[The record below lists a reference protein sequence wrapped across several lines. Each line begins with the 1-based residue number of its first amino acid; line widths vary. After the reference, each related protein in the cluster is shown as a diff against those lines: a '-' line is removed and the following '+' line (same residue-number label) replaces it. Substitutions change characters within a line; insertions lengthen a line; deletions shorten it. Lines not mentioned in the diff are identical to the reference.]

1 MNFKQWLFNE
11 ETSVNLEEPHMWQFY
26 MKSEGII
33 QHFLDFLRANRI
45 NAINPNDMKFISD
58 IITNNPKLLSPEFKS
73 KLDLE
78 NISKFNKDKEKIADI
93 LFKAYKSLTPE
104 QQSQYKELFGNKSN
118 TEKLQRYKTFEERP
132 IKRDLYWKELV
143 NMNDQEFEEFKKA
156 DVSKKLIMM
165 KKLWQKNAN
174 KAEWNNLLITHW
186 ANPDAALKLIT
197 GQVKPKELSATYY
210 PPNQDLSKTMNTW
223 GGKLVALQLKGNV
236 TSGFFMDGQ
245 TDNYLIL
252 PKENI
257 NAEKFGGRGWTLKPV
272 FKDDGWNELLIQDYK
287 VVKVFILPELYKS
300 KNTEDVTNE
309 KIQTIVDAAKQNGI
323 PVEFV
328 HHQIPEKE

>member
-1 MNFKQWLFNE
+1 MNFKNWLFNE
-11 ETSVNLEEPHMWQFY
+11 ETSANLEEPHIWYFLIGT
-26 MKSEGII
+26 KGIT

-58 IITNNPKLLSPEFKS
+58 VIANNPKLRPPSDMEAKLEF
-73 KLDLE
+73 
-78 NISKFNKDKEKIADI
+78 NNNKQKIADI
-93 LFKAYKSLTPE
+93 LFKTYKSLNPE
-104 QQSQYKELFGNKSN
+104 QQNQYKELFDNKSHL
-118 TEKLQRYKTFEERP
+118 EKSQADKTSEENK

-143 NMNDQEFEEFKKA
+143 KMNDQDFETFKKS
-156 DVSKKLIMM
+156 DMNKKLIMM
-165 KKLWQKNAN
+165 KKSWQENAN

-210 PPNQDLSKTMNTW
+210 PPNQDLSKTMNAW
-223 GGKLVALQLKGNV
+223 GGFVALQLKGNV
-236 TSGFFMDGQ
+236 TSGFSMDGQ

-257 NAEKFGGRGWTLKPV
+257 NAEKFGGRAWTLKPV
-272 FKDDGWNELLIQDYK
+272 FRDDGWNELLIQDYQ
-287 VVKVFILPELYKS
+287 VVKVFILPELYKF
-300 KNTEDVTNE
+300 KNKEDAPKE
-309 KIQTIVDAAKQNGI
+309 EIQKVVDAAKQTGI

>member
-11 ETSVNLEEPHMWQFY
+11 ETSVNLEEPDMWEYFVGA
-26 MKSEGII
+26 KGIT

-58 IITNNPKLLSPEFKS
+58 IITNNPKLLPPEFKS
-73 KLDLE
+73 KLDVE
-78 NISKFNKDKEKIADI
+78 STSKFQKDKQKIADI

-118 TEKLQRYKTFEERP
+118 TEKLQFDKTSEEDK
-132 IKRDLYWKELV
+132 IKRELYWKKLV
-143 NMNDQEFEEFKKA
+143 NMNDQDFEEFKKA
-156 DVSKKLIMM
+156 DMSKRLIMM
-165 KKLWQKNAN
+165 KKSWQQNAN

-186 ANPDAALKLIT
+186 ANPDAALKIIT
-197 GQVKPKELSATYY
+197 GQVKPRELSATYY

-223 GGKLVALQLKGNV
+223 DGKLVALQLKGNV
-236 TSGFFMDGQ
+236 TSGFYMDGQ
-245 TDNYLIL
+245 TDNYYL
-252 PKENI
+252 PREHPNW
-257 NAEKFGGRGWTLKPV
+257 EKYGGRGWTLKPV

-300 KNTEDVTNE
+300 KNIEDVTNE

-328 HHQIPEKE
+328 HHQIKS